1 MYCIVYF
8 SFSVMCIL
16 VMVKPTVLL
25 LHSACNGPE
34 ARLNKAREKSLK
46 LRKLYST
53 GSEGFLHVVS
63 GNGCYHSGA
72 NICFT

>member
-1 MYCIVYF
+1 
-8 SFSVMCIL
+8 MCIL

-63 GNGCYHSGA
+63 GNG
-72 NICFT
+72 